1 MVTNANS
8 FAEKINSAS
17 PEYRE
22 ILLEIGRLMKDI
34 IDKLADNMINA
45 EVCHCLE
52 RKNATQKFV

>member
-1 MVTNANS
+1 MVTNANA

-34 IDKLADNMINA
+34 IDKLADNMKNA
-45 EVCHCLE
+45 EVCHCLKG
-52 RKNATQKFV
+52 KNVTQKFV